1 MTIKEFMNDV
11 KETYKKYFPNS
22 LCDIRIKYILGSVIF
37 LDFYLAGNE
46 KEVYNGYFENDMF
59 KCSFAIHLSDSRQG
73 YTEDDEFGTQTLE
86 ATSSFIAVK
95 STDRWLAFDIK
106 KIPFR
111 KTTGDAKKI
120 LTAIDKYCAKLYNA
134 TKEAYE
140 TDNLCDKYKEL
151 VTKKIM
157 I

>member
-11 KETYKKYFPNS
+11 KETYKNYFPNS

-37 LDFYLAGNE
+37 SDFYLAGNE

-59 KCSFAIHLSDSRQG
+59 KCSFAIHLSDSKG
-73 YTEDDEFGTQTLE
+73 YSEDDEFETQTLE
-86 ATSSFIAVK
+86 STSSCISIK

-120 LTAIDKYCAKLYNA
+120 LTAIDKYCAKLYSA
-134 TKEAYE
+134 TNEAYE
-140 TDNLCDKYKEL
+140 TDNLCDKYEGL
-151 VTKKIM
+151 VEKKLKS
-157 I
+157 